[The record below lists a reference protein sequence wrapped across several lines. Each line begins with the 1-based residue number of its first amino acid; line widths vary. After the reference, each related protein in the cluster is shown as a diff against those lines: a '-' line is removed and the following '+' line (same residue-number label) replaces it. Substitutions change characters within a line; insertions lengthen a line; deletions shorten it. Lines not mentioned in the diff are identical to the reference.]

1 MKYYLEVY
9 PDKDQL
15 EESSGLEDTSIEGM
29 VEHEAGWLS
38 ASGIGA
44 GDCMQ
49 VAGDED
55 QELIDKVIEDIR
67 KQFQEGDL
75 TVLDEML
82 KQLPIQ
88 CLTATLPE

>member
-9 PDKDQL
+9 PDEEQL
-15 EESSGLEDTSIEGM
+15 QEAVGNDETSIEGM
-29 VEHEAGWLS
+29 VEQEAGWLS

-44 GDCMQ
+44 GDCMR
-49 VAGDED
+49 VAGDDD
-55 QELIDKVIEDIR
+55 QELVDKVIEDIR

-88 CLTATLPE
+88 CLEATLPE